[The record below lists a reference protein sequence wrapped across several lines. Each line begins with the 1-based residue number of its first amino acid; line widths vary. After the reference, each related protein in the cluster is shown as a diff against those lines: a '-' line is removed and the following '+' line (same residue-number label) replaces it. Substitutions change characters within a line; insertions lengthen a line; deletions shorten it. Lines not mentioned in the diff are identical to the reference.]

1 MIMKINIITKD
12 GEDWFS
18 RQLSD
23 VIRERYQVYS
33 NSREEIDWDVVVVYE
48 GLPKSFRLNCRLG
61 GLIFISGEPP
71 MSSVYQRYFLKQ
83 FDCILS
89 SHKKIKHIKNLLW
102 QQSLP
107 WHIGFSYSNKCY
119 NLNYNQ
125 LLYLKTE
132 KIKLI
137 SAMCSFVS
145 ILPGHIRR
153 NNLVLNII
161 EKYHGQIDVYGKN
174 YHFIDDKAEAILPY
188 RFHLCIENSSIDDY
202 WTEKLSDS
210 ILGYSVP
217 IYIGCTNI
225 RRYFPEDAM
234 YVCAIEDENGIYATL
249 DYIISNPQEAYDA
262 KWNGLNLAR
271 MRILDEY
278 NIIQTIEYVLGRTSY
293 RFNAVCRSITIYPIQ
308 RFSNYR
314 YAMFRLRFF
323 RLIKRVL
330 FAISNKVRLSYK

>member
-1 MIMKINIITKD
+1 MKINIITRD

-18 RQLSD
+18 RQISD
-23 VIRERYQVYS
+23 VIRNRCQVYS
-33 NSREEIDWDVVVVYE
+33 NSRQEIDWDVVVVYE
-48 GLPKSFRLNCRLG
+48 GLQEKFRLKCRLG

-71 MSSVYQRYFLKQ
+71 TSSIYQRSFLKQ
-83 FDCILS
+83 FDCILT
-89 SHKKIKHIKNLLW
+89 SHKKIKYLKNILW

-107 WHIGFSYSNKCY
+107 WHIGFSYKNKSY

-125 LLYLKTE
+125 LLHLKPE
-132 KIKLI
+132 KTKLI

-145 ILPGHIRR
+145 ILPGHVKR

-161 EKYHGQIDVYGKN
+161 EKYQGQIDVYGKK

-202 WTEKLSDS
+202 WTEKLSDP
-210 ILGYSVP
+210 ILGYSIP

-234 YVCAIEDENGIYATL
+234 YVCSMEDENGIYATL
-249 DYIISNPQEAYDA
+249 DYIINNPQEAYEA

-271 MRILDEY
+271 KRILDEY
-278 NIIQTIEYVLGRTSY
+278 NIIQTIEYVLEKTSY
-293 RFNAVCRSITIYPIQ
+293 RINAASRLITIRPIQ
-308 RFSNYR
+308 TFPKYYCEMFKLRI
-314 YAMFRLRFF
+314 FRLM
-323 RLIKRVL
+323 KRNL
-330 FAISNKVRLSYK
+330 FAISNKIKRLYQ